1 MDAEEAKLEANDA
14 LLAKLRAALNL
25 ELVEGLPE
33 AVDGFNPNGWMLF
46 RVRDDEE
53 AVGPSEYVAVC
64 RETGKCIS
72 SGRLESSVAGAL
84 MRTVGSRKVCC

>member
-33 AVDGFNPNGWMLF
+33 PVDGFNPDGWMLF
-46 RVRDDEE
+46 RVRNDEE

-64 RETGKCIS
+64 RETGQVYFFGPLGK
-72 SGRLESSVAGAL
+72 
-84 MRTVGSRKVCC
+84 